1 MRIAEICPTCAT
13 YVNAVCVV
21 YDGDYL
27 TNLDVSPLDTLDV
40 ILGKINNSLV
50 QPSGAGAPTSAPT
63 YIGQLYV
70 NTSGPALYYAIG
82 TTSPSDWVLV

>member
-50 QPSGAGAPTSAPT
+50 QPSGAGAPTIVPT
-63 YIGQLYV
+63 YVGQLYV
-70 NTSGPALYYAIG
+70 NTTGPALYYAIG
-82 TTSPSDWVLV
+82 TASPSDWVLV